1 VEDNVNSLYSIDTL
15 MNQTRKLAKEYREAM
30 GRPLA
35 VSNELAVYDA
45 ARLLKLDITDDNEAG
60 YDAVGREGERAGK
73 RYQIKARAIFDESK
87 SGQRVGQVKMD
98 KQWDSV
104 LLIIMDDNYEPR
116 EIYEASREVL
126 TEALEEG
133 KESKRAKR
141 GAMSVAKFKIIGEQ
155 VWSAEKAAS
164 E

>member
-1 VEDNVNSLYSIDTL
+1 MQSLYSIAEL
-15 MNQTRKLAKEYREAM
+15 MNQTRRLAKEYRQAM

-45 ARLLKLDITDDNEAG
+45 ARLLNLDIVDEAEVG
-60 YDAVGREGERAGK
+60 YDAVGREGDRDGK

-87 SGQRVGQVKMD
+87 SGQRIGQLKMD
-98 KQWDSV
+98 KEWDSV

-126 TEALEEG
+126 EEAA
-133 KESKRAKR
+133 KESKDSKRAKR
-141 GAMSVAKFKIIGEQ
+141 GAMSVAKFKIIGQ
-155 VWSAEKAAS
+155 QLWQAEKAAS
-164 E
+164 D

>member
-1 VEDNVNSLYSIDTL
+1 MNSLYSIEAL
-15 MNQTRKLAKEYREAM
+15 MNQTRRLAKEYRQAM

-45 ARLLKLDITDDNEAG
+45 ARLLNLQIAADNEAG
-60 YDAVGREGERAGK
+60 YDAIGMEGERTGK

-87 SGQRVGQVKMD
+87 SGQRIGQVKMD
-98 KQWDSV
+98 KEWDSV

-126 TEALEEG
+126 KEALEES
-133 KESKRAKR
+133 KDSKRAKR
-141 GAMSVAKFKIIGEQ
+141 GAMSVAKFKIIGKQ
-155 VWSAEKAAS
+155 LWNAEKAAAK
-164 E
+164 

>member
-1 VEDNVNSLYSIDTL
+1 MSSLYSIEAL
-15 MNQTRKLAKEYREAM
+15 MNQTRRLAKEYRQAM

-45 ARLLKLDITDDNEAG
+45 ARLLQLDIAADNEAG
-60 YDAVGREGERAGK
+60 YDAIGKEGERAGK

-87 SGQRVGQVKMD
+87 SGQRIGQVKMD
-98 KQWDSV
+98 KEWDSV

-126 TEALEEG
+126 NEALDES

-141 GAMSVAKFKIIGEQ
+141 GAMSLAKFKIIGEL
-155 VWSAEKAAS
+155 VWSAEKAAV